1 MRVYVLLFNVGTE
14 NEGIHTIRVPHANPR
29 QVRNKVLIFEVEDDA
44 TRFALQ
50 LEAQDFPSPSVEAI
64 DEQEIKAFCQDADL
78 DFEWVSEGKLVI
90 PPDSNVDSWDWS
102 AEESDIPTAEE
113 SDSEMS
119 SEELDRI
126 RNSLEG
132 LL

>member
-14 NEGIHTIRVPHANPR
+14 NEGIHTIKVPHPDPR
-29 QVRNKVLIFEVEDDA
+29 QVRNKVLIFEMEDDA

-64 DEQEIKAFCQDADL
+64 DEEEIKQFCVEADL
-78 DFEWVSEGKLVI
+78 DFEWIGEGKLVI
-90 PPDSNVDSWDWS
+90 PPDSNVDSLDWSEEESDVPS
-102 AEESDIPTAEE
+102 AEESE
-113 SDSEMS
+113 SDMS

-126 RNSLEG
+126 RKNLEG

>member
-14 NEGIHTIRVPHANPR
+14 NEGIHTIKVPHPDPR
-29 QVRNKVLIFEVEDDA
+29 QVRNKVLIFEMEDDA

-50 LEAQDFPSPSVEAI
+50 LEAQDFPPPSVEAI
-64 DEQEIKAFCQDADL
+64 DEDEIKAFCEEADL
-78 DFEWVSEGKLVI
+78 DFEWVTEGKLVI
-90 PPDSNVDSWDWS
+90 PPESNVDSLDWSEEESDVPS
-102 AEESDIPTAEE
+102 AEESEL
-113 SDSEMS
+113 EMS

-126 RNSLEG
+126 RRSLEG

>member
-14 NEGIHTIRVPHANPR
+14 NEGIHTIKVPHPDPR
-29 QVRNKVLIFEVEDDA
+29 QARNKVLIFEMEDDA

-64 DEQEIKAFCQDADL
+64 DEEEIKAFCAEADL
-78 DFEWVSEGKLVI
+78 DFEWIGEGKLVI
-90 PPDSNVDSWDWS
+90 PPDSNVDSLDWSEEESDVPS
-102 AEESDIPTAEE
+102 AEESD
-113 SDSEMS
+113 SDMS
-119 SEELDRI
+119 SEELERI
-126 RNSLEG
+126 RKNLEG

>member
-14 NEGIHTIRVPHANPR
+14 NEGIHTIKVPHPDPR
-29 QVRNKVLIFEVEDDA
+29 QVRNKVLIFEMEDDA

-50 LEAQDFPSPSVEAI
+50 LEAQDFPPPSVEAI
-64 DEQEIKAFCQDADL
+64 DEDEIKAFCQEADL
-78 DFEWVSEGKLVI
+78 DFEWVTEGKLVI
-90 PPDSNVDSWDWS
+90 PPESNVDSLDWSEEKSDVPS
-102 AEESDIPTAEE
+102 AEESE
-113 SDSEMS
+113 SEMS

-126 RNSLEG
+126 RRSLEG